1 MKILL
6 TSVVVSGFVAAA
18 VAQQR
23 QSPFVQS
30 GAQPAT
36 PAQNNTAAQNTSPAN
51 PGVLTNPTGDAAGN
65 ATLPTTGVNSGVTG
79 QPLTNATGGSAFN
92 APANGT
98 TGTNQAGATVG
109 TAPLFLNITPTTVTD

>member
-1 MKILL
+1 MKILFA
-6 TSVVVSGFVAAA
+6 SVVLSAFVATAI
-18 VAQQR
+18 AQQR

-36 PAQNNTAAQNTSPAN
+36 PAQNNTAAPNATPAN

-65 ATLPTTGVNSGVTG
+65 ATLPTTGVNSGVTA
-79 QPLTNATGGSAFN
+79 QPLTNSTGGSAFN
-92 APANGT
+92 TPVNGT
-98 TGTNQAGATVG
+98 TGTNQVGATVG

>member
-1 MKILL
+1 MKIRL
-6 TSVVVSGFVAAA
+6 TSVVLSGFVAAA

-36 PAQNNTAAQNTSPAN
+36 PPQNNTPAQNATPAN

-79 QPLTNATGGSAFN
+79 QPLTNSTVGSAFN
-92 APANGT
+92 TPITA
-98 TGTNQAGATVG
+98 TNQAGATVG
-109 TAPLFLNITPTTVTD
+109 TAP

>member
-1 MKILL
+1 MKIRL
-6 TSVVVSGFVAAA
+6 TSVVLSGFVAAA
-18 VAQQR
+18 AAQQR
-23 QSPFVQS
+23 QGPFGQS
-30 GAQPAT
+30 GANPDTPPQNNT
-36 PAQNNTAAQNTSPAN
+36 PAQNATPAN

-92 APANGT
+92 TPVNGT

-109 TAPLFLNITPTTVTD
+109 TAPLFLNI